1 MKQQHILLLG
11 DHRRPAVEL
20 PVRAGGNHR
29 LTYCGSDN
37 RRIDVFERIQQ
48 RFDWVL
54 IDGASMGGDQMDFF
68 RSLRAIGLLL
78 SEGADSHCNNLS
90 CKVEWDS
97 SGTLQLHCG
106 RRRAGGDA
114 LKCRS
119 GNNGEE
125 LSGFV
130 FEYHAPM
137 ERTG

>member
-20 PVRAGGNHR
+20 PVRAGDDYQ
-29 LTYCGSDN
+29 LTYCASDN
-37 RRIDVFERIQQ
+37 RDVDVIERVQQ

-54 IDGASMGGDQMDFF
+54 IDGASMGGDQMEFF

-106 RRRAGGDA
+106 RRRAAGGA
-114 LKCRS
+114 PKRGS

>member
-20 PVRAGGNHR
+20 PVRAGDDYR
-29 LTYCGSDN
+29 LTCCASDN
-37 RRIDVFERIQQ
+37 RSIDVIERIPQ

-54 IDGASMGGDQMDFF
+54 IDGASMGGDQMEFF

-106 RRRAGGDA
+106 RRPAAA
-114 LKCRS
+114 LKRGP
-119 GNNGEE
+119 GNNAEE